1 MFTVITFYHKYTNY
15 WKELHRSKL
24 PSPCKEYKVD
34 KVWNVLSLTTGFWSK
49 HIEKPGTDKE
59 IVAVRKVPGVSFEEF
74 YKNVPG
80 FISNVKSQ
88 LMQRLQN
95 QRLDSKSQKDKRNKN
110 NSLVVHLNYKI
121 RNVRNAGVLIEGMR
135 RL

>member
-74 YKNVPG
+74 YKKCTG
-80 FISNVKSQ
+80 LYK
-88 LMQRLQN
+88 QREKPADAETAEPTVG
-95 QRLDSKSQKDKRNKN
+95 RQKIRKTNWNKN

-121 RNVRNAGVLIEGMR
+121 
-135 RL
+135 